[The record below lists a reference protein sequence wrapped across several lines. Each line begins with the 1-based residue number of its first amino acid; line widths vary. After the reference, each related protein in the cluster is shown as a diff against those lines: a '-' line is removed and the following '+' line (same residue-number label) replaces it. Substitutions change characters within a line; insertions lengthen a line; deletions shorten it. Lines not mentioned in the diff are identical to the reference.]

1 MITAATSSFTGHTYE
16 QWSWQPGTCRGPQV
30 LGAAPDLLCSVGK
43 GCSHKLPRAC
53 SCCHRAAA
61 RAEFGWLI
69 YCKEHARPIQPLR
82 CKVSFSH
89 HGANSLLQRCADTA
103 IALHRR
109 WGKIPNCSRLSGTS
123 FVFVVVM
130 NGPPHDSHGEDI
142 AQLLPLLCGSGWVAF
157 DNESLWV
164 LPTHAFVASSTKDG
178 SLDGVSLFC
187 CYSPFGSVT
196 LSLGCCRSIGCSQMA
211 LRSVF
216 KTSLLALLG
225 AEQLCLEVIC
235 DLGHTETASVSLSC
249 LHHHSF
255 VPRASTHP
263 ATSR

>member
-1 MITAATSSFTGHTYE
+1 MEGPAGARGSTRPAVQCWERMLTQT
-16 QWSWQPGTCRGPQV
+16 PTCM
-30 LGAAPDLLCSVGK
+30 LLLS
-43 GCSHKLPRAC
+43 
-53 SCCHRAAA
+53 SCCCPGRVWMAYLLQRTHTTDTAP
-61 RAEFGWLI
+61 EVQGEL
-69 YCKEHARPIQPLR
+69 
-82 CKVSFSH
+82 SH
-89 HGANSLLQRCADTA
+89 HGANRLLQCCADTA
-103 IALHRR
+103 IALHHR

-123 FVFVVVM
+123 FGFVVVM
-130 NGPPHDSHGEDI
+130 NGPPHDSHGKDI

-157 DNESLWV
+157 DDESLWV

-216 KTSLLALLG
+216 KTSLLAPLG

-255 VPRASTHP
+255 VPRASTQP